1 MFGTTMLQKKKDD
14 QHVSE
19 ITIIT
24 ATIYQELSVYQELL
38 QHLTAINLFITLTHL
53 IS

>member
-1 MFGTTMLQKKKDD
+1 MFGTTMLQKKDD
-14 QHVSE
+14 KHVFE
-19 ITIIT
+19 ITIII

-38 QHLTAINLFITLTHL
+38 QHLIAINLFITLTHL